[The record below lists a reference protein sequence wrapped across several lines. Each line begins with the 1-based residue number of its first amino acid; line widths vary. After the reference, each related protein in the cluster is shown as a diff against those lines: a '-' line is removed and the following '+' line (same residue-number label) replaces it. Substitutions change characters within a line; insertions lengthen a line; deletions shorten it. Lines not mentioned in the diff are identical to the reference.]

1 MTEKITAR
9 GGKIRCDT
17 ISFGALR
24 ETLDA
29 CLDKV
34 CNDHKPLFVKRQK
47 GKHVVI
53 MSSDD
58 YDALAETAYLLRSP
72 ANATILVNAL
82 NRAPKERIVFE
93 DMEAVK
99 NEIGL

>member
-1 MTEKITAR
+1 MR
-9 GGKIRCDT
+9 DT
-17 ISFGALR
+17 ISFSALR

-34 CNDHKPLFVKRQK
+34 CDDREPLFVKRQK

-72 ANATILVNAL
+72 DNAAMLVNAL
-82 NRAPKERIVFE
+82 NRDPKERIVLR
-93 DMEAVK
+93 
-99 NEIGL
+99 IWRR

>member
-1 MTEKITAR
+1 M
-9 GGKIRCDT
+9 CDT
-17 ISFGALR
+17 ISYGALR

-72 ANATILVNAL
+72 ANATMLVNAL